1 MTAVVFGVS
10 ESRALALRA
19 SHTTETLAPVSSAF
33 GSPATPPQVG
43 SCEAVSNEISVD
55 MKLNPTPVAM
65 KLSSIDG
72 TPPAS
77 RPCPP
82 RPIRCWTHWFAL
94 RRELP

>member
-1 MTAVVFGVS
+1 MAAVVVGVS
-10 ESRALALRA
+10 ESPALGLRA
-19 SHTTETLAPVSSAF
+19 SETAETLAPVSSAF
-33 GSPATPPQVG
+33 GSPATPLQVG

-55 MKLNPTPVAM
+55 MKLNPAPVGM

-72 TPPAS
+72 TSPA
-77 RPCPP
+77 RGPCPP